1 MEDETNRGMASSL
14 YPYIGRNPRE
24 LVYRPRD
31 VQRHY
36 KMGRI
41 IAKFCSNLLI

>member
-1 MEDETNRGMASSL
+1 MDDDTTIGMESSM

-31 VQRHY
+31 
-36 KMGRI
+36 
-41 IAKFCSNLLI
+41 AKRNYRMDRSTTEFCSNLLI